1 MKHAAIAFLDTPIG
15 KLKIIGDE
23 LAIKMV
29 SFTDESERST
39 DGKVPN
45 VVRTCKFQL
54 KEYFE
59 GKRKEFDFAIDPG
72 GTDFQ
77 KQVWEELL
85 KIPFG
90 KTSTYA
96 KQAHKLGDLKKIRA
110 VGTANGKNPIAII
123 IPCHRIIGTDGSL
136 TGYAGGLHR
145 KEWLLK
151 HEHSLPSY
159 NQLKLFE

>member
-29 SFTDESERST
+29 SFTDEAERST

-59 GKRKEFDFAIDPG
+59 GKRKEFD
-72 GTDFQ
+72 
-77 KQVWEELL
+77 
-85 KIPFG
+85 
-90 KTSTYA
+90 
-96 KQAHKLGDLKKIRA
+96 
-110 VGTANGKNPIAII
+110 
-123 IPCHRIIGTDGSL
+123 
-136 TGYAGGLHR
+136 
-145 KEWLLK
+145 
-151 HEHSLPSY
+151 
-159 NQLKLFE
+159 